1 VTEDK
6 DERRL
11 RAIRSDIERIQRTL
25 KAHGDD
31 AFLEDADVQ
40 DAIIMRLYRIS
51 DLTSRLSD
59 ALRGR
64 HPEINWRE
72 IRGARNVMAH
82 AYTNLELPTLMYVVE
97 HDLPSLLAVV
107 DAELDRQ

>member
-1 VTEDK
+1 MTEDK
-6 DERRL
+6 DGRRL

-25 KAHGDD
+25 KTHGDD

-64 HPEINWRE
+64 HPEINWRDS
-72 IRGARNVMAH
+72 RRTKCHGSCLHQPRTANTDVR
-82 AYTNLELPTLMYVVE
+82 
-97 HDLPSLLAVV
+97 
-107 DAELDRQ
+107 R

>member
-11 RAIRSDIERIQRTL
+11 RAIHSDIERIQRTL

-31 AFLEDADVQ
+31 AFLENADVQ

-64 HPEINWRE
+64 QAPRPLLGEILE
-72 IRGARNVMAH
+72 ITVQGSESGARG
-82 AYTNLELPTLMYVVE
+82 
-97 HDLPSLLAVV
+97 
-107 DAELDRQ
+107 